1 MRKQYSR
8 FSIEKIVA
16 IAAALVVAFGIFV
29 FQYGWIRARA
39 EEQLATCWIMCKPG
53 SYVSIR
59 ERPDKDSAEHGRL
72 DSGDSFQTDG
82 ESVDG
87 WVTCCSGEG
96 GWVYLGYVVTE
107 KPQVIGERYMCNA
120 VRQVA
125 CRKWMGGPQVD
136 GKPWL
141 KNGQTCEVFL
151 MADGWAVT
159 SRGYIRSEWL
169 EFDAR

>member
-1 MRKQYSR
+1 MGHLLQR
-8 FSIEKIVA
+8 
-16 IAAALVVAFGIFV
+16 
-29 FQYGWIRARA
+29 
-39 EEQLATCWIMCKPG
+39 
-53 SYVSIR
+53 
-59 ERPDKDSAEHGRL
+59 
-72 DSGDSFQTDG
+72 
-82 ESVDG
+82 
-87 WVTCCSGEG
+87 EG

-120 VRQVA
+120 VKQVA

-136 GKPWL
+136 QKPWL